1 MAGRQQATAQVDLVA
16 AAASLLAEHGV
27 AGTRMGM
34 VAATCGVSV
43 GTVYNHFAS
52 KDHLIAAVM
61 RDVEQRFVAA
71 MEAAAPPTTSLRRAL
86 PALVDAL
93 LELAT
98 RTPTARLLAEL
109 PVAADPENGPE
120 GALVRAWISGRVR
133 LAQQAG
139 QVGPAAPELVADLA
153 YAVVAAGL
161 RRAGRHAAGASE
173 PELTLALIRSLDALL
188 PRRTALPRRQ
198 HR

>member
-1 MAGRQQATAQVDLVA
+1 MAGRQQTAETDLVA

-27 AGTRMGM
+27 AGTRIGM
-34 VAATCGVSV
+34 LAATCGVSV

-52 KDHLIAAVM
+52 KNHLIAAVV

-86 PALVDAL
+86 PVLVDAL

-109 PVAADPENGPE
+109 PVVHEPEPGTE
-120 GALVRAWISGRVR
+120 GALVRAWIDQRVE
-133 LAQQAG
+133 LAQRAG
-139 QVGPAAPELVADLA
+139 QVGPADPELVADLA

-161 RRAGRHAAGASE
+161 RRAGGLAVGATD
-173 PELTLALIRSLDALL
+173 PDLAPALVRALDALL
-188 PRRTALPRRQ
+188 PRRPALPARQRR
-198 HR
+198 

>member
-1 MAGRQQATAQVDLVA
+1 MAGRQQTAETDLVA

-27 AGTRMGM
+27 AGTRIGM
-34 VAATCGVSV
+34 LAATCGVSV

-52 KDHLIAAVM
+52 KNHLIAAVV

-86 PALVDAL
+86 PVLVDAL

-109 PVAADPENGPE
+109 PVVHEPEPGTE
-120 GALVRAWISGRVR
+120 GALVRAWIAQRVE
-133 LAQQAG
+133 LAQRAG
-139 QVGPAAPELVADLA
+139 QVGPADPELVADLA

-161 RRAGRHAAGASE
+161 RRAGGLAVGATD
-173 PELTLALIRSLDALL
+173 PDLAPALVRALDALL
-188 PRRTALPRRQ
+188 PRRPALPARQRR
-198 HR
+198 